1 VTTVDVNGP
10 WLVANM
16 LSRVQ
21 GEKVESTKVNHL
33 SEGPSARERQ
43 LEREN
48 KDLVRMMEKKE
59 REIVEL
65 RSALK
70 QSTTGVSSQGPKVSC
85 ILWCVVN
92 VCSAHASPALPLW
105 PTHSC
110 SH

>member
-1 VTTVDVNGP
+1 MTTVDVNGP

-48 KDLVRMMEKKE
+48 KDLV
-59 REIVEL
+59 
-65 RSALK
+65 
-70 QSTTGVSSQGPKVSC
+70 VSC
-85 ILWCVVN
+85 LVIL
-92 VCSAHASPALPLW
+92 SACDGRTFTLQLSHLPL
-105 PTHSC
+105 
-110 SH
+110 